1 MTTDAGFIAGV
12 TVGAAIA
19 SAFLFACLYSAYR
32 AVMDR
37 RRIVAKNKYIRDQ
50 RLLAAAECETGAPV
64 AEPAV
69 AEPATSQQLHKQHLS
84 PPEGIGRQLR
94 AGSAPNIQ
102 EARRGSAFKPPPTPT
117 EKRWTRQ
124 GLQYRHEGGCV
135 HIHKTDSTSGDANSE
150 CGSRKNSRQMDTA
163 DLEGDVFM
171 TVPTTHR
178 QRSASADVTHTAQS
192 PTDRS
197 STTITITQPPQKPVY
212 LSTDGSGTQPQS
224 TTEAPKS
231 APGSKDPSWV

>member
-1 MTTDAGFIAGV
+1 MYITLQTWNVDCYFN
-12 TVGAAIA
+12 
-19 SAFLFACLYSAYR
+19 LFCLCR
-32 AVMDR
+32 DR
-37 RRIVAKNKYIRDQ
+37 RRIEDKNKSIRDQ

-64 AEPAV
+64 AEPAL
-69 AEPATSQQLHKQHLS
+69 ADTASASQQQKQHLS
-84 PPEGIGRQLR
+84 PEGLGRQLR

-124 GLQYRHEGGCV
+124 GLQYRNEGGCV
-135 HIHKTDSTSGDANSE
+135 HIHKTDSTSGNTNSE

-178 QRSASADVTHTAQS
+178 QRSASADVTNTAQS
-192 PTDRS
+192 PTS
-197 STTITITQPPQKPVY
+197 STTITITQPTQKPVY